1 VPKRTQ
7 SQRTG
12 GQGEAFVAK
21 TVVDMGFLWHPRLND
36 FGVDGEIE
44 IVDRSGEVTGGVVAV
59 QVKSTADRFSGEGDD
74 SIPYTLK
81 ADNAEYWQ
89 RSSLPVI
96 LVCVSIRRQQ
106 AWWKCLN
113 AAFADPKARSRRT
126 VFFDKTSDR
135 FDAAAAS
142 AVAASATPGS
152 AALPLTCG
160 SEVLTTNLLE
170 VVRFAPTIQ
179 SAATNCQDR
188 AEAWRLMEVQRD
200 YEGGFMLSDGR
211 VFSFSPLDTGPLA
224 VLAKGDIQS
233 FAVDDW
239 AKSEDR
245 DVLNRFLW
253 LLNATLRAIHHEELE
268 WHLKKKLLVYRGNAE
283 FKATKV
289 KGRSPGSRGK
299 MFFSVYRGRDDVNKV
314 RYCRHYA
321 ADLHFRRWDGGW
333 YLEINPTYHFTIDG
347 KRDSLYEAEYLSGIK
362 RLERNRAVLALVNA
376 WADFLASRQEA
387 TLLTPADD
395 RIVFGKLATVE
406 VDALID
412 ERAWTIPPG
421 DLLGDVAAWELGA

>member
-1 VPKRTQ
+1 
-7 SQRTG
+7 
-12 GQGEAFVAK
+12 
-21 TVVDMGFLWHPRLND
+21 
-36 FGVDGEIE
+36 
-44 IVDRSGEVTGGVVAV
+44 
-59 QVKSTADRFSGEGDD
+59 
-74 SIPYTLK
+74 
-81 ADNAEYWQ
+81 
-89 RSSLPVI
+89 
-96 LVCVSIRRQQ
+96 
-106 AWWKCLN
+106 
-113 AAFADPKARSRRT
+113 
-126 VFFDKTSDR
+126 
-135 FDAAAAS
+135 
-142 AVAASATPGS
+142 
-152 AALPLTCG
+152 
-160 SEVLTTNLLE
+160 
-170 VVRFAPTIQ
+170 
-179 SAATNCQDR
+179 
-188 AEAWRLMEVQRD
+188 MEVQRD